1 MTRSDEGVKD
11 TGMDP
16 AGYAASISSFF
27 KRLVGAVDA
36 ADPDV
41 VECDATGD
49 MVTITAPKS
58 GAKVIVNTQRAV
70 WQIWVAGKGEGVHFS
85 RADDGRWMDDK
96 GKGLELG
103 AWVVECVR
111 DASGVTITL

>member
-1 MTRSDEGVKD
+1 
-11 TGMDP
+11 MD
-16 AGYAASISSFF
+16 AYAASVASFF
-27 KRLVGAVDA
+27 KRLVTAVDA
-36 ADPDV
+36 ADPDL

-70 WQIWVAGKGEGVHFS
+70 SQIWVAGKGVGVHFS
-85 RADDGRWMDDK
+85 RADDGRWLDDK

-103 AWVVECVR
+103 AWVRECVQ
-111 DASGVTITL
+111 DASGVGLSL

>member
-1 MTRSDEGVKD
+1 
-11 TGMDP
+11 MDA

-27 KRLVGAVDA
+27 KRLVAAVDA
-36 ADPDV
+36 ADPDL

-70 WQIWVAGKGEGVHFS
+70 SQIWVAGKGAGVHFS
-85 RADDGRWMDDK
+85 HAADGRWLDDK

-103 AWVVECVR
+103 AWVAECVR
-111 DASGVTITL
+111 EASGVTIAL